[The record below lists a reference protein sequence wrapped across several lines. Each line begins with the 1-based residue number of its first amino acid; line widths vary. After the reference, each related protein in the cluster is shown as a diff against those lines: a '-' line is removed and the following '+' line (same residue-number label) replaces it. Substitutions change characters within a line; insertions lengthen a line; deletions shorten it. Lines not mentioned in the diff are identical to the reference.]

1 MFREYRIAGD
11 SIKVHIG
18 QGEFEELWKKD
29 GNICYM
35 VSKNVKN
42 AHEKMFEGI
51 TQSSIIEI
59 EDGENSKTLNYYGN
73 LIQRLAS
80 ENFERNR
87 KIAYVGGGTTGDLVG
102 FLSATYKR
110 GLNLIGVPTTV
121 LSMVD
126 SSIGGKNGLN
136 FNGIK
141 NLIGT
146 FKNPSEIVMDTS
158 FIMGN
163 SRMFHEAM
171 GEIVKHGLMLDSSIN
186 ELLMQ
191 NSLETIWHGNT
202 IERLIRLNVD
212 AKMDIC
218 AKDPFETENVRNVL
232 NFGHTVGHAV
242 EAVSGNRIGHGYAV
256 MIGMK
261 VESEMA
267 KNLGYSNY
275 DPCGIIDNIVL
286 KYGLDIPQLDRHML
300 KECGNFIKNDKK
312 IRDGILHI
320 PVPLSPG
327 RHRIVEMKAS
337 EFITEMDRVGENI

>member
-1 MFREYRIAGD
+1 MVWEYRIAGD

-18 QGEFEELWKKD
+18 HGAFEELWKIE
-29 GNICYM
+29 GNICFI

-42 AHEKMFEGI
+42 AHVKMFEKI
-51 TQSSIIEI
+51 APSYIIEI

-73 LIQRLAS
+73 LIERLAS

-87 KIAYVGGGTTGDLVG
+87 KVAYVGGGTTGDLVG

-136 FNGIK
+136 FKGVK

-163 SRMFHEAM
+163 NGMLYEAM
-171 GEIVKHGLMLDSSIN
+171 GEIIKHGLMLDNSIN

-191 NSLETIWHGNT
+191 NSMETIWQGNT
-202 IERLIRLNVD
+202 IEKLIKLNVD

-218 AKDPFETENVRNVL
+218 AKDPFETENIRNVL
-232 NFGHTVGHAV
+232 NFGHTVGHGI
-242 EAVSGNRIGHGYAV
+242 EAVSGNRISHGYAV

-261 VESEMA
+261 VESEIA

-275 DPCGIIDNIVL
+275 DPCEIIDSIVL
-286 KYGLDIPQLDRHML
+286 KYGVDIPELDRHML
-300 KECGNFIKNDKK
+300 KECGNYIKNDKK
-312 IRDGILHI
+312 IRDGTLHI

-327 RHRIVEMKAS
+327 RHRIIEIRAS
-337 EFITEMDRVGENI
+337 EFITEMERVGDNI